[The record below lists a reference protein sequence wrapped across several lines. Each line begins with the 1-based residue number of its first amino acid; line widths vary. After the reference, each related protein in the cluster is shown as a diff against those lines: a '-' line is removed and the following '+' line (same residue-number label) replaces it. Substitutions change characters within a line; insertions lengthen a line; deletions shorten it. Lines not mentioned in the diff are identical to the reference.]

1 MKRPFFYL
9 CVHGASLLFCAALV
23 SCSSGTPHLQL
34 GEEMMQQQ
42 NWDGAVA
49 AYREALREDPFN
61 EDIMKTYT
69 EVKAEAAQAHYTKG
83 REFLKIKRLP
93 EAMQEF
99 EIALGLDPAKPEH
112 HAALGDVVRLKD
124 ARQAVKD
131 AQKLQS
137 LGRLDEAMTAYER
150 AIELDPNLTEA
161 LESITAIAQQ
171 QQTQYALGGTPEPV
185 TLRFQNASLKQV
197 FEILART
204 ANLNILFEKDVND
217 HPVTIF
223 TQDTSFDEAL
233 NLILATNQLFA
244 RHVSLDTL
252 LVIPDTKQKREQ
264 YQDLQIRTFYLSN
277 AKAKDVATLLRTIL
291 ETKRVYVNESLNA
304 VVLRDLPEKLQLAEQ
319 LIFANDQRDSEVV
332 FDIEVL
338 EVNRTKSRRL
348 GAQFAKQAG
357 AGVFPGTESLSFST
371 IGQAFTF
378 QQLTSLGKD
387 SLLFTFPS
395 SLLLEFFKSESDAKT
410 LASPKLRVLNNQKA
424 SINIGDKQPILLST
438 TNVNPGIGTG
448 TVPTTSTVTSVEFR
462 DTGVK
467 VDVEP
472 SIHLTGQVTIKLKV
486 EVTRLGDQ
494 VTLQDNPPIT
504 QFRFGT
510 RTAET
515 TLNLRDGETVI
526 LAGLIQE
533 EDRRTQDTVPGLD
546 EIPLVGDLFFKT
558 KEKIQTEVMIAITPR
573 IIRHVTPPSLAKQTL
588 WSGTGTHY
596 ATKPLF
602 SPQEQLPTFDVPMED
617 LSQDQLESTAGI
629 AIVPDDMTTGSGQS
643 FQVRL
648 VAESFPDVRNA
659 QITVTYNPQQLV
671 FDKAQPGDFFPVQA
685 ERSSLAVSVSPAEG
699 TIVLKIGRDDVTAKG
714 TGVLATLTF
723 TTKGQGQAPL
733 VVKQSN
739 VIDASGQMV
748 PVVAQHGL
756 IRIL

>member
-1 MKRPFFYL
+1 
-9 CVHGASLLFCAALV
+9 
-23 SCSSGTPHLQL
+23 
-34 GEEMMQQQ
+34 MQQQ

-171 QQTQYALGGTPEPV
+171 QQAQHALGGTPEPV

-223 TQDTSFDEAL
+223 TQDISFDEAL